1 MGPDEGKTLKLRTTR
16 VFTGSMLTAAALT
29 AALLSGWTAQ
39 ADPAYPAP
47 DPDPFYSQAAAEGV
61 AGTPISVRRAPDLMT
76 FPGVAIWQVSYRS
89 TNSENKPIAAVSTIL
104 VPPNQAQD
112 GPLLSYQHIVNALG
126 TGCAPS
132 RALYAS
138 DPNIVIRE
146 APILNVALQR
156 GWTIALPDHLGP
168 NSAYGAAR
176 LGGQVTLDG
185 IRAVQKVPELRS
197 GASPVGIAGYSG
209 GGMATAWA
217 AALAPS
223 YAPEVNLV
231 GVAEGADPMNLSKM
245 ANGLGQDPHPA
256 FGLAFAAAMGL
267 EREYPDLLPLSNQLN
282 DLGRS
287 MRAEL
292 TNACTNDILR
302 VGAGRSASQVST
314 STSLLSSPEVRK
326 VMDDNSV
333 ELYPGVPT
341 APVFE
346 WHTPDDVLIPIDSVV
361 NTISRYCAAGAT
373 VQSQLVPSPDH
384 LTTAVLGL
392 PTAFEYLQ
400 DRFDGVPAPR
410 SC

>member
-1 MGPDEGKTLKLRTTR
+1 MC
-16 VFTGSMLTAAALT
+16 
-29 AALLSGWTAQ
+29 
-39 ADPAYPAP
+39 
-47 DPDPFYSQAAAEGV
+47 
-61 AGTPISVRRAPDLMT
+61 
-76 FPGVAIWQVSYRS
+76 
-89 TNSENKPIAAVSTIL
+89 AV
-104 VPPNQAQD
+104 
-112 GPLLSYQHIVNALG
+112 
-126 TGCAPS
+126 S
-132 RALYAS
+132 RALTHRIPTS
-138 DPNIVIRE
+138 SSRE

-176 LGGQVTLDG
+176 LGGQITLDG
-185 IRAVQKVPELRS
+185 IRAVQRVPELRS

-231 GVAEGADPMNLSKM
+231 GVAEGGVPMNLSKM

-373 VQSQLVPSPDH
+373 IQSQLFPSPDH